1 MKTKGKM
8 YFSAFWVLL
17 GIALLA
23 LGVAEV
29 VDSFWSGMG
38 GGMIG
43 VGVLQVIRFRR
54 YENDPEYRKKRQIQE
69 GDERN
74 LFIQGKAWQWAATLF
89 IVTAGIGVVVFRL
102 IGQDLLSLV
111 ASCAVCYLVVLYWV
125 SWLILQKKY

>member
-1 MKTKGKM
+1 MKKGWQ

-17 GIALLA
+17 GVVLIC
-23 LGVAEV
+23 LGVTGA

-43 VGVLQVIRFRR
+43 VGIAQLIRFRR
-54 YENDPEYRKKRQIQE
+54 AEKDPEYREKRQIQE

-89 IVTAGIGVVVFRL
+89 IVAAGIGVVVFRL
-102 IGQDLLSLV
+102 IGQDLLSLA
-111 ASCAVCYLVVLYWV
+111 ASCAVCGLVLLYWICWMV
-125 SWLILQKKY
+125 LQKKY

>member
-1 MKTKGKM
+1 MKKGWQ

-17 GIALLA
+17 GVVLIA

-29 VDSFWSGMG
+29 ADSFWSGMG

-43 VGVLQVIRFRR
+43 VGIAQLIRFRR
-54 YENDPEYRKKRQIQE
+54 AEKDPEYREKRQIQE

-89 IVTAGIGVVVFRL
+89 IVAAGIGVVVFRL
-102 IGQDLLSLV
+102 IGQDLLSMA
-111 ASCAVCYLVVLYWV
+111 ASCAVCCLVVLYWIC
-125 SWLILQKKY
+125 WTILQKKY